1 MSIDENF
8 HSPVRFAIMASLVS
22 VDKAEFAFVRDAIE
36 VSDSVLSKQA
46 TALEAVGYLQIIKG
60 HVGRRPRTWF
70 ALTPQGRAAFAG
82 TPGSPAVTRRSGRPL
97 RRRPVITHPHPYPPC
112 TPKSRHVAEP
122 CPNAGHRR

>member
-46 TALEAVGYLQIIKG
+46 TALEA
-60 HVGRRPRTWF
+60 
-70 ALTPQGRAAFAG
+70 
-82 TPGSPAVTRRSGRPL
+82 
-97 RRRPVITHPHPYPPC
+97 RRRYQRYRP
-112 TPKSRHVAEP
+112 A
-122 CPNAGHRR
+122 

>member
-8 HSPVRFAIMASLVS
+8 HSPVRFAMMASLVS
-22 VDKAEFAFVRDAIE
+22 LDKAEFAFVRDAIE

-70 ALTPQGRAAFAG
+70 ALTPQGRAAFA
-82 TPGSPAVTRRSGRPL
+82 AHLEALRSL
-97 RRRPVITHPHPYPPC
+97 
-112 TPKSRHVAEP
+112 AEAAAHYA
-122 CPNAGHRR
+122 AGPS